1 MGYSVAAAIGAS
13 MGSNNSQIISIIGD
27 GSMQMN
33 IQELKNI
40 KFHNLPIKIFV
51 INNGYE

>member
-33 IQELKNI
+33 IQELENI
-40 KFHNLPIKIFV
+40 KFHNRKKIKCLFLT
-51 INNGYE
+51 INL